1 MSAVMIGVE
10 RPDPLVVKRWAPA
23 CAGDAR
29 TGWPDRKARPW
40 SNRYLRNMPA
50 GGMVETRWNFGDL
63 FDALAPA
70 LGDRPAL
77 IHGDLVRT
85 WTEFGE
91 RSNRL
96 ARALV
101 ERGLQTDEKVAF
113 VLRNSPAYLEL
124 FAACVKVRLVH
135 VNVNYRYVDNELL
148 YVLENSD
155 AKAVVFDAEFGPQID
170 RLRGQLGPDIR
181 LVQVGE
187 QPSASDVES
196 YEDLCS
202 VGDARPLDVARSGED
217 LYFQYTGGTT
227 GLPKA
232 VMWRQHDRI
241 ALFAMARGADA
252 TDHAAQTAS
261 RSNFIVLLPACPLM
275 HSTALT
281 TAISTLCGG
290 GAVVTLPG
298 HRFDASELLRTVEL
312 RKVSALSI
320 VGDAFAR
327 PVLDELRKRRV
338 VYDLSRVTTI
348 SSAGVIWS
356 AECKREMLEYFP
368 RAVLRDSL
376 GSSEG
381 SGLAA
386 METRVGTT
394 AETGSFVLGD
404 GVKVFTED
412 FREVVPGSGE
422 PGRIAKSGYIPVGYY
437 RDEIRTAETFPVVNG
452 VRYAIP
458 GDWCTVEPGGS
469 IHLIGRGSTCVNT
482 GGEKVFAEEVEIA
495 LCQLVGVVDA
505 LVTGVDDVRWGQA
518 VAAVV
523 QLAPDVP
530 ADADGMRAAL
540 REHLAGYKIP
550 KHIVFVGEV
559 PRAASGKAD
568 YVRVKQFVLAGL
580 QHVGRAEDPDG
591 EPELRLEAP
600 FETPTVSRAQHGNMA
615 PHPDP
620 VFNE

>member
-1 MSAVMIGVE
+1 MT
-10 RPDPLVVKRWAPA
+10 RPRRPE
-23 CAGDAR
+23 
-29 TGWPDRKARPW
+29 RKARLM
-40 SNRYLRNMPA
+40 SNRYLRIVA
-50 GGMVETRWNFGDL
+50 ETGRVETRWNFGDL

-85 WTEFGE
+85 WTEFGK

-101 ERGLQTDEKVAF
+101 ERGLQPNDKVAF

-124 FAACVKVRLVH
+124 FAACVKARLVH

-148 YVLENSD
+148 YVLDNSD
-155 AKAVVFDAEFGPQID
+155 AKAVVFDAEFAPQIA

-181 LVQVGE
+181 LVQAGE
-187 QPSASDVES
+187 LPSDSEVDS
-196 YEDLCS
+196 YDNMCS
-202 VGDARPLDVARSGED
+202 VGDARPLDVARSGND

-241 ALFAMARGADA
+241 ALFAMARGANA
-252 TDHAAQTAS
+252 LEHAAQTAS
-261 RSNFIVLLPACPLM
+261 RSNFTVLLPACPLM

-290 GAVVTLPG
+290 GSVVTLPG
-298 HRFDASELLRTVEL
+298 HRFDAAGLLRTVER

-327 PVLDELRKRRV
+327 PVLDELRKRTV
-338 VYDLSRVTTI
+338 AYDLSLVTTI

-422 PGRIAKSGYIPVGYY
+422 LGRIAKSGYIPVGYY
-437 RDEIRTAETFPVVNG
+437 RDEARTAETFPVVNG

-458 GDWCTVEPGGS
+458 GDWCTVEAGGT

-495 LCQLVGVVDA
+495 LCRLVGVVDA
-505 LVTGVDDVRWGQA
+505 LVTGVDDDRWGQA
-518 VAAVV
+518 VAALV
-523 QLAPDVP
+523 QLAPGVS

-540 REHLAGYKIP
+540 RELLAGYKIP
-550 KHIVFVGEV
+550 KHIVFVDEV
-559 PRAASGKAD
+559 PRAVSGKAD

-580 QHVGRAEDPDG
+580 HQVGRAEDPTDTPADDL
-591 EPELRLEAP
+591 EFRLEAP
-600 FETPTVSRAQHGNMA
+600 FETLAESRERRGTIG
-615 PHPDP
+615 PHPDAS
-620 VFNE
+620 FNE